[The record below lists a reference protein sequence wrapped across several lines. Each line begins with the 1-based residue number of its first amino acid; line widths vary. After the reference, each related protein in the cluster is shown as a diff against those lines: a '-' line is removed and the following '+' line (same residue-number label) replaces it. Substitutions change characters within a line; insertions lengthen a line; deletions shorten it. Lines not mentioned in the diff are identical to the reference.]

1 MTTCTFS
8 TMACCWVG
16 VVNVL
21 ANVQRLP
28 AVLLCGFLPFCCGSL
43 HWRLV
48 RLAVTWQCAPAS
60 PKPPAFPP
68 PAGLFTLSLVAAAE
82 ERHLLAALLFAVLL
96 NLKHIFLYAAPA
108 FFVYLLRRYCRYCL
122 Q

>member
-1 MTTCTFS
+1 
-8 TMACCWVG
+8 
-16 VVNVL
+16 
-21 ANVQRLP
+21 
-28 AVLLCGFLPFCCGSL
+28 
-43 HWRLV
+43 
-48 RLAVTWQCAPAS
+48 
-60 PKPPAFPP
+60 
-68 PAGLFTLSLVAAAE
+68 VAAAE